1 MLAPRFSW
9 CLIDLTGVWGP
20 TYILKGYTMTR
31 FDNAFI
37 VPTQTMVNENYDTAS
52 AHNWKCRG
60 GNTYIVKDV
69 TSQSQAMA
77 FVMSA
82 FSCNT
87 SSDKEFPIPTPRL
100 GNTYADWQ
108 KELLED
114 IEMMADIGESKQK
127 IYNLMFTVYVVS
139 PKTGREKVQIKDFLE
154 LDI

>member
-1 MLAPRFSW
+1 
-9 CLIDLTGVWGP
+9 
-20 TYILKGYTMTR
+20 MTTKLEK
-31 FDNAFI
+31 AFI
-37 VPTQTMVNENYDTAS
+37 VQTQTMVNECHDTES

-60 GNTYIVKDV
+60 GNTYIVEDV

-87 SSDKEFPIPTPRL
+87 SSDKEFPVPTPRL

-114 IEMMADIGESKQK
+114 IEMMTQDGESKQK

-139 PKTGREKVQIKDFLE
+139 PKTGREKVQIKDLLE